1 MENKELL
8 EQIVARVAQKLA
20 EAGETVTASGGTPQS
35 AVDWQLPGLLIL
47 TQEHGCHCHEVLESS
62 RIRECYQTSC
72 ALLQDY
78 QVDLDQVE
86 VVVLFNLTTDAMCKI
101 ASGITDTPYTS
112 LVAKALLMGKK
123 LFVPVEEVELSRYP
137 VRKPGSF
144 QCMLQTKLDRLV
156 SWGLRICP
164 LAQLEDCILKEAA
177 QATEGA
183 AQCEAAAGGAA
194 KDKAAAPCGP
204 CSAEHDGGSEAE
216 PEKEM
221 TFSKKVI
228 TERDVI
234 EANRDNVKV
243 ICVTERNIVT
253 ALARDAASARNIR
266 IVRK

>member
-20 EAGETVTASGGTPQS
+20 EAGETVTASGGTPQP

-164 LAQLEDCILKEAA
+164 LRPQRERRSARLRQEELQRTRRQRRADLAA
-177 QATEGA
+177 LSTM
-183 AQCEAAAGGAA
+183 AAARL
-194 KDKAAAPCGP
+194 
-204 CSAEHDGGSEAE
+204 S
-216 PEKEM
+216 
-221 TFSKKVI
+221 
-228 TERDVI
+228 R
-234 EANRDNVKV
+234 R
-243 ICVTERNIVT
+243 R
-253 ALARDAASARNIR
+253 R
-266 IVRK
+266 